1 VGEENMADI
10 NNIRN
15 VDSSKIPKIANSS
28 VVTKVNNVKNMDKN
42 VQQSQTSDK
51 SQNITVDEALR
62 TLKEKLEKLS
72 NFFQREA
79 QFIFDKDIDK
89 VIIKIKDKDTGEIIR
104 QIPPEVAV
112 KIAKKVDE
120 LLGILFDELA

>member
-1 VGEENMADI
+1 MADI

-15 VDSSKIPKIANSS
+15 VDSSEIPKIANNS

-42 VQQSQTSDK
+42 VQQSKTSDK

-72 NFFQREA
+72 KFFQREA

>member
-1 VGEENMADI
+1 MADI

-15 VDSSKIPKIANSS
+15 VDSSKIPKIANNS
-28 VVTKVNNVKNMDKN
+28 VVTKVNNVKSMDKN

>member
-1 VGEENMADI
+1 MADI

-15 VDSSKIPKIANSS
+15 VDSSRVPKIANSS

-42 VQQSQTSDK
+42 VQQSKTSDK

-72 NFFQREA
+72 KFFQK
-79 QFIFDKDIDK
+79 FLKD
-89 VIIKIKDKDTGEIIR
+89 
-104 QIPPEVAV
+104 Q
-112 KIAKKVDE
+112 
-120 LLGILFDELA
+120 

>member
-1 VGEENMADI
+1 MADI

-15 VDSSKIPKIANSS
+15 VDSSRVPKIANNS

>member
-1 VGEENMADI
+1 MADI

-15 VDSSKIPKIANSS
+15 VDSSKIPKIANNS

>member
-1 VGEENMADI
+1 MADI
-10 NNIRN
+10 NNIRT
-15 VDSSKIPKIANSS
+15 VDSSKIPKIANNS

>member
-1 VGEENMADI
+1 MADI

>member
-1 VGEENMADI
+1 MADI

-28 VVTKVNNVKNMDKN
+28 VVTKVNNVKSMDKN

-62 TLKEKLEKLS
+62 TLREKLEKLS
-72 NFFQREA
+72 KFFQREA